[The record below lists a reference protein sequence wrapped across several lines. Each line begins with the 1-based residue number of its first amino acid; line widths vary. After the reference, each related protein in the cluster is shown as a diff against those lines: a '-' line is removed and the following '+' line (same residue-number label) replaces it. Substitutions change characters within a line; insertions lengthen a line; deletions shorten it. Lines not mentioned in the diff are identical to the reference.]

1 MNRTDFLIAL
11 IGISALVA
19 GCEKGA
25 TAVTAPASKTS
36 RDPGVRS
43 AQIADAQKQYL
54 SIEAVAVSQA
64 VDVLALPGRVTFRP
78 QAQSAIGATTAGRV
92 VAVLVQAG
100 QVVKAGTELLTIES
114 ADAGTARAT
123 LDQAATRLGSAES
136 VFRRQV
142 EMVEK
147 GVGLEFERQEAEAR
161 LKEARAE
168 YERARNA
175 ADLIGSGQGIRV
187 TVRAPADGVVI
198 TIRTAIGA
206 TVAPGGEALLELGDP
221 TRLQVVAQVPE
232 SDLRR
237 IAVGQEADVELPAL
251 AARVAARVENFNP
264 RVDPE
269 SRRSQVYL
277 ALSKRIDG
285 LRAGMLAQIALR
297 VGTKADV
304 LVPVSAV
311 LIKDGKRRVVYVERE
326 DGSFEARDVET
337 GRNQDGRVVI
347 LQGLT
352 AGERVVVRG
361 ALLLDT
367 QAEQL
372 L

>member
-1 MNRTDFLIAL
+1 MNRTKFFFAL
-11 IGISALVA
+11 IGLSALVA
-19 GCEKGA
+19 GCEKGS
-25 TAVTAPASKTS
+25 AVPAPA
-36 RDPGVRS
+36 RDAGARP
-43 AQIADAQKQYL
+43 AQVSDAQKQYL
-54 SIEAVAVSQA
+54 SIEAVDVSQA
-64 VDVLALPGRVTFRP
+64 ADLLELPGRVTFRP
-78 QAQSAIGATTAGRV
+78 QAQSAVGATTAGRV
-92 VAVLVQAG
+92 VAVLVRAG
-100 QVVKAGTELLTIES
+100 EVVKAGTPLLTVES
-114 ADAGTARAT
+114 ADAGAARAA

-168 YERARNA
+168 HERARNA

-198 TIRTAIGA
+198 AIRAAVGA
-206 TVAPGGEALLELGDP
+206 TVAPGGEALVELGDP

-232 SDLRR
+232 GDLRR
-237 IAVGQEADVELPAL
+237 IVVGQEAEVELPAL
-251 AARVAARVENFNP
+251 AARVSARVENFNP

-269 SRRSQVYL
+269 SRRTQVYL
-277 ALSKRIDG
+277 ALAKRIEG
-285 LRAGMLAQIALR
+285 LRAGMLAQVALR
-297 VGTKADV
+297 AGAKTGIS
-304 LVPVSAV
+304 VPVSAV
-311 LIKDGKRRVVYVERE
+311 LIKDGRRRVVYVERA
-326 DGSFEARDVET
+326 DGAFEAREVRT
-337 GRNQDGRVVI
+337 GQNRDGRVAI

>member
-1 MNRTDFLIAL
+1 MNRTDFSIAL
-11 IGISALVA
+11 IAISLLAA

-25 TAVTAPASKTS
+25 TAVAALASKTS
-36 RDPGVRS
+36 PDVGTGS
-43 AQIADAQKQYL
+43 AKVSDAQKQYL

-64 VDVLALPGRVTFRP
+64 VDLLDLPGRVTFRP
-78 QAQSAIGATTAGRV
+78 QTQAAVGATVAGRV
-92 VAVLVQAG
+92 VAVLVRAG
-100 QVVKAGTELLTIES
+100 EVVRADAPLLTIES
-114 ADAGTARAT
+114 ADAGTTRAT
-123 LDQAATRLGSAES
+123 LDQAATRLDSAGS

-198 TIRTAIGA
+198 TIRTAVGA

-232 SDLRR
+232 GDLRR
-237 IAVGQEADVELPAL
+237 IAVGQEAEVELPAL
-251 AARVAARVENFNP
+251 AARTAARVENFSP

-269 SRRSQVYL
+269 SRRTQVYL
-277 ALSKRIDG
+277 ALAKRIDG
-285 LRAGMLAQIALR
+285 LRAGMLAQVALR
-297 VGTKADV
+297 VGAKAEV
-304 LVPVSAV
+304 SVPVSAV

-326 DGSFEARDVET
+326 DGSFEAREVQT
-337 GRNQDGRVVI
+337 GRNRDGRVSI

>member
-11 IGISALVA
+11 IGSALVA

-25 TAVTAPASKTS
+25 TAVTAPAPETS
-36 RDPGVRS
+36 RDPGVHS

-64 VDVLALPGRVTFRP
+64 VDLLALPGRVTFRP

-136 VFRRQV
+136 SFRRQV

-168 YERARNA
+168 YERSEERREGKSV
-175 ADLIGSGQGIRV
+175 DL
-187 TVRAPADGVVI
+187 
-198 TIRTAIGA
+198 
-206 TVAPGGEALLELGDP
+206 GGG
-221 TRLQVVAQVPE
+221 
-232 SDLRR
+232 R
-237 IAVGQEADVELPAL
+237 IIE
-251 AARVAARVENFNP
+251 
-264 RVDPE
+264 
-269 SRRSQVYL
+269 
-277 ALSKRIDG
+277 K
-285 LRAGMLAQIALR
+285 
-297 VGTKADV
+297 K
-304 LVPVSAV
+304 
-311 LIKDGKRRVVYVERE
+311 
-326 DGSFEARDVET
+326 
-337 GRNQDGRVVI
+337 
-347 LQGLT
+347 
-352 AGERVVVRG
+352 
-361 ALLLDT
+361 
-367 QAEQL
+367 
-372 L
+372 